1 MANITAAMVK
11 ELRERTGAG
20 MMECKKALTETNGDI
35 EAAIDLMRKTG
46 LAKADKKSDR
56 AAAEGL
62 LLVRQNGS
70 KALILEVNCETD
82 FVTKNEDFLKF
93 ANDAADIAINN
104 NISTVEEL
112 SAHALNDSTVDEVR
126 KSLIAKIGENMNVR
140 RLTVLNGSCLVGTI
154 SDTRTIETDESGA
167 LIKELIESQGHIC
180 IDRVIVRDEKQE
192 IQQMILDAITENQ
205 VDAIL
210 LTGGTGISSR
220 DVTIEA
226 VEKMF
231 EKDIPGFGELF
242 RMVSYQEDIGS
253 AAMMSRATAGVVNGK
268 VIFAMPGSTKAVK
281 LAMEKLILPEIGHI
295 YGELHKHF

>member
-11 ELRERTGAG
+11 ELRERTGSG

-104 NISTVEEL
+104 NVSTVEEL

-140 RLTVLNGSCLVGTI
+140 RLTVLNGSGVIGSYVHGGRIAALVDVAGGDEELAKDVAMHITAANPLCVDASEVSTELLDRERAI
-154 SDTRTIETDESGA
+154 YSAQAAESGKPA
-167 LIKELIESQGHIC
+167 DI
-180 IDRVIVRDEKQE
+180 
-192 IQQMILDAITENQ
+192 
-205 VDAIL
+205 
-210 LTGGTGISSR
+210 
-220 DVTIEA
+220 
-226 VEKMF
+226 VEKMVEGRIRKYLEEVTLEGQAFIKDPDTSVGKLLKSKSAKVNAFVRF
-231 EKDIPGFGELF
+231 ELGEGVEIETVDF
-242 RMVSYQEDIGS
+242 
-253 AAMMSRATAGVVNGK
+253 ATEVMAQAGLNK
-268 VIFAMPGSTKAVK
+268 
-281 LAMEKLILPEIGHI
+281 
-295 YGELHKHF
+295 